1 MELHERRTSRSA
13 GSSRKSVNYA
23 SPSPVARAL
32 GDASMRRGLGYGY
45 VATADD
51 DDDERRETARNERKS
66 DAYNVTR
73 DVIVIADRATLERN
87 QRVLTIVALFSSS
100 RLDHAREGSARR
112 HTRPRTLDD

>member
-1 MELHERRTSRSA
+1 M

-45 VATADD
+45 VATADDD